1 MRLPQTPLTP
11 VAAALAVLLATHL
24 AAQVWSIGFPPN
36 GSSYVAPNP
45 IPGMASVG
53 ADLQIVL
60 RASQAWRAGATDF
73 DQVRRTAQEKD
84 TWHRMFPYPPLVYQ
98 ALAPLSLLEDR
109 SALRVWGLGFL
120 FLFPLVLGLYLRA
133 AHPRLSAVRPAALAG
148 AVATFALSAAMLL
161 QLERGNF
168 DWLVAVCWLSGLAL
182 LARGRDL
189 PAGAAVGLAAALKL
203 YPVVLLPVL
212 LVQRRFRALG
222 AAIGTGLAV
231 LLVTGPGNNLQWLR
245 ALGAERTDWL
255 EVRAWHTTVAN
266 LVGALHPSIAPG
278 TASKLGLGVWALL
291 LLALVAVL
299 FLRAR
304 RKDPVDA
311 AHAGVLAVPLMYLVP
326 ATAASYT
333 LFSLLPLLFVA
344 ADGWADRPRLRGAL
358 LAVGA
363 LVGLC
368 QAPLMSWALLNHG
381 PMWMTPT
388 VSVAVLGLAVLGPVL
403 AWRLPGAAEVRQQ
416 T

>member
-11 VAAALAVLLATHL
+11 VVAALAVLIAMHL

-45 IPGMASVG
+45 VPGMASVG

-73 DQVRRTAQEKD
+73 EQVRGKAQESD
-84 TWHRMFPYPPLVYQ
+84 SWHRMFPYPPLVYQ
-98 ALAPLSLLEDR
+98 VLAPLSFLDDR
-109 SALRVWGLGFL
+109 NALRVWGLAFL
-120 FLFPLVLGLYLRA
+120 VLFPLGLGLYLRS

-148 AVATFALSAAMLL
+148 ALGTFALSAAMLL

-168 DWLVAVCWLSGLAL
+168 DWLVAVCWLLGLAL

-189 PAGAAVGLAAALKL
+189 PAGVAIGLSAALKL

-212 LVQRRFRALG
+212 LVQRRFRAL
-222 AAIGTGLAV
+222 AAAVGTGLAV
-231 LLVTGPGNNLQWLR
+231 LLVTGPRNNLQWLR
-245 ALGAERTDWL
+245 ALGAERTEWL

-266 LVGALHPSIAPG
+266 LVGALHPTIAPG
-278 TASKLGLGVWALL
+278 TASKIGLGVWALL
-291 LLALVAVL
+291 LAALVAVL

-304 RKDPVDA
+304 RHDPLDA
-311 AHAGVLAVPLMYLVP
+311 VHAGVLAVPLMYLVP

-344 ADGWADRPRLRGAL
+344 ADGWTERPQLRPAL
-358 LAVGA
+358 LGLGVF
-363 LVGLC
+363 VGLC
-368 QAPLMSWALLNHG
+368 QAPLMAWALLNRG
-381 PMWMTPT
+381 PMWLTPT
-388 VSVAVLGLAVLGPVL
+388 VSLAVIALAVLGPIL
-403 AWRLPGAAEVRQQ
+403 AWRLPGAGVRPQA
-416 T
+416 